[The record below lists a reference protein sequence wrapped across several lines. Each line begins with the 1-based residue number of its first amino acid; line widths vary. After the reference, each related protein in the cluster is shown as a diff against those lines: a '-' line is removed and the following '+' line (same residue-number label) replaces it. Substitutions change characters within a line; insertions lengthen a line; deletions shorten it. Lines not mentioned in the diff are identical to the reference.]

1 MDHLDFSSP
10 VCRWDWK
17 FQGDL
22 ELELGSRAQLKATC
36 HGLSASALQTIH
48 TKSVCLNPPK
58 EVEGIYKSKHC
69 QYHNGLQR
77 SALLYEQLRRAI
89 DNSNLLPKCRFQ
101 AVAKLLAVT
110 KGLVNRNRQPKYHRF
125 YALVVSQLEFLGQSC
140 FCSKVLPTCVSSRAM
155 GADLA
160 RICWLNIFPDDKYS
174 VLCEKIFLMC
184 SNVCNKLDA
193 VSPSALTNSDW
204 LSHEKEAFQ

>member
-58 EVEGIYKSKHC
+58 EVGGTYKSKHC
-69 QYHNGLQR
+69 QYHNGLQS
-77 SALLYEQLRRAI
+77 SALLHEQLRRAL

-110 KGLVNRNRQPKYHRF
+110 KGLVNRNRSTAKI
-125 YALVVSQLEFLGQSC
+125 SQ
-140 FCSKVLPTCVSSRAM
+140 
-155 GADLA
+155 
-160 RICWLNIFPDDKYS
+160 
-174 VLCEKIFLMC
+174 VLCSDENGSIPFLFGISKITRQFYVTKERQNKCLFHTFL
-184 SNVCNKLDA
+184 
-193 VSPSALTNSDW
+193 
-204 LSHEKEAFQ
+204 

>member
-1 MDHLDFSSP
+1 MVWKTVIEFAVKSGQCSIKCSKYSPLMDHLDFSSP

-22 ELELGSRAQLKATC
+22 ELELGSRAQLKAAC

-58 EVEGIYKSKHC
+58 EVEGIYFC
-69 QYHNGLQR
+69 QYHNGPQS
-77 SALLYEQLRRAI
+77 SALLHEQSRRAL

-110 KGLVNRNRQPKYHRF
+110 KDLVNRNRWTAKISQVLCSSCNPIRNFGPKLF
-125 YALVVSQLEFLGQSC
+125 SFQSAPNLC
-140 FCSKVLPTCVSSRAM
+140 
-155 GADLA
+155 
-160 RICWLNIFPDDKYS
+160 IFPGDGRWFSK
-174 VLCEKIFLMC
+174 
-184 SNVCNKLDA
+184 N
-193 VSPSALTNSDW
+193 
-204 LSHEKEAFQ
+204 

>member
-58 EVEGIYKSKHC
+58 EVEGIYFC
-69 QYHNGLQR
+69 QYHNGPQS
-77 SALLYEQLRRAI
+77 SALLHEQLWRAL

-110 KGLVNRNRQPKYHRF
+110 KGLVNRNRSTAKISQVLCSSV
-125 YALVVSQLEFLGQSC
+125 YALVCCCTPLRYRVVALYTRRSKRTRGGWVGIDSC
-140 FCSKVLPTCVSSRAM
+140 A
-155 GADLA
+155 G
-160 RICWLNIFPDDKYS
+160 
-174 VLCEKIFLMC
+174 E
-184 SNVCNKLDA
+184 
-193 VSPSALTNSDW
+193 
-204 LSHEKEAFQ
+204 

>member
-1 MDHLDFSSP
+1 MDLLDFSSP

-22 ELELGSRAQLKATC
+22 ELELGSRAQLKAAC

-58 EVEGIYKSKHC
+58 EVEGIYFC
-69 QYHNGLQR
+69 QYHNGPQS
-77 SALLYEQLRRAI
+77 SALLHEQLRRAL

-110 KGLVNRNRQPKYHRF
+110 KDLVNRNRWTAKISQALWSSCNPIRIFGPK
-125 YALVVSQLEFLGQSC
+125 LFLFQSAPNLC
-140 FCSKVLPTCVSSRAM
+140 
-155 GADLA
+155 
-160 RICWLNIFPDDKYS
+160 IFPSDGRWFSKN
-174 VLCEKIFLMC
+174 L
-184 SNVCNKLDA
+184 
-193 VSPSALTNSDW
+193 LTEYISEW
-204 LSHEKEAFQ
+204 

>member
-69 QYHNGLQR
+69 QYHNGLQS
-77 SALLYEQLRRAI
+77 SALLHEQLRRAL
-89 DNSNLLPKCRFQ
+89 DNSNLLPKCCFQ

-110 KGLVNRNRQPKYHRF
+110 KGLVNRYRSTAKISQVLCSSCIPIRIFGPK
-125 YALVVSQLEFLGQSC
+125 LFLFQSAPNLC
-140 FCSKVLPTCVSSRAM
+140 
-155 GADLA
+155 
-160 RICWLNIFPDDKYS
+160 IFPGGERWFSKNLRTEYIS
-174 VLCEKIFLMC
+174 G
-184 SNVCNKLDA
+184 
-193 VSPSALTNSDW
+193 W
-204 LSHEKEAFQ
+204 